1 MLKKQSFIIRV
12 QKLALLLLALVVITP
27 ISAASATQIQ
37 LVTDLGNVFTVK
49 NIGNGSQNNNGP
61 SNSFGAAFGVA
72 VKMNTYDYS
81 GRVIY
86 GSSDA
91 GKGVSLVPYAT
102 VPQDTKYA
110 AVIRDTDPVTSLEVP
125 KLQAAYDYSN
135 GALIPRAL
143 SPNILGYSDSRVI
156 GTGSVT
162 TTDNGITLHTSDGSS
177 YAVLQV
183 NDNLKGMTVY
193 LRGSTTGSIS
203 FAAPDSPSYDLI
215 HTDYNSNGFLLY
227 STTGLVDSPRGIV
240 ACDMRSCWG
249 TGQIAHTVTVTV
261 NAPATTSSIGSY
273 SATAKHKEYVVDTCW
288 GWGRG
293 RHCSFH
299 WVDQYTP
306 LQINTVTKKDQV
318 TITSLQYTYT
328 DTSWL
333 CSICDGHWA
342 FQLYSTYPLK
352 PLSTFTAANFE
363 TQYTIPVTPGPLYV
377 IMKGDNS
384 IIKAES
390 YNPTTDSLLKIYGL
404 PANTIYQI
412 TKNSITGVEGV
423 TDGSSSGLQLNSQQ
437 ITIAQQD
444 DPGVT
449 LLLYPSSMYYRGPFS
464 TAVFD
469 LQHLNITHL
478 STSSDQVYVP
488 FAYIQIPVAVPATIT
503 DVKINH
509 DVTLGYLDGNYSPGS
524 SLFVP
529 IIPGEQEVDITV
541 NGQTLSIPL
550 NAIENPVGLKAIPV
564 ITNTN
569 AQYSSTGQITS
580 IDVNT
585 VTSAFAIAPNTGR
598 MFATAALR
606 VSGESSL
613 TSDVSMYFVPNPPPP
628 PRPRD
633 PLSVYVDVYVNG
645 QFVKSDLIYY
655 DSDPIFSPLQAM
667 NGLTYLQA
675 ENYKFKQTTTIGN
688 EFVNVNAG
696 DMVQFIIR
704 TTVHADGQPITIK
717 PYAVTG
723 GVVKLGSTTSAASAT
738 ANIYSGTI
746 ITGMSY

>member
-1 MLKKQSFIIRV
+1 MNKIAILSI
-12 QKLALLLLALVVITP
+12 LVLVSSNLMVT
-27 ISAASATQIQ
+27 AFAYQIQ
-37 LVTDLGNVFTVK
+37 IVTDLGNVFTAK
-49 NIGNGSQNNNGP
+49 NQENAINGTNGP
-61 SNSFGAAFGVA
+61 ANPLGAGISVA

-86 GSSDA
+86 GTSDV
-91 GKGVSLVPYAT
+91 GKGVSLVPYVT

-110 AVIRDTDPVTSLEVP
+110 AVIRDTDQVTSIQVP

-162 TTDNGITLHTSDGSS
+162 ISNNGITFHTPDSSS
-177 YAVLQV
+177 YAILQV
-183 NDNLKGMTVY
+183 NDNLKGRTVY
-193 LRGSTTGSIS
+193 LRGSTAGSIS

-215 HTDYNSNGFLLY
+215 HADYTSNGFLLS
-227 STTGLVDSPRGIV
+227 STTSLSDSPSSGVNCYSWYWYRY
-240 ACDMRSCWG
+240 CYY
-249 TGQIAHTVTVTV
+249 TGQITHTVTAAV
-261 NAPATTSSIGSY
+261 NAPATTASIDSY
-273 SATAKHKEYVVDTCW
+273 SGIAKHRDYVPYACYGWRWYHHCW
-288 GWGRG
+288 Y
-293 RHCSFH
+293 H
-299 WVDQYTP
+299 WVDSSTP
-306 LQINTVTKKDQV
+306 LQINKVTNKDQI
-318 TITSLQYTYT
+318 TITSLQYVYT
-328 DTSWL
+328 DSSWS
-333 CSICDGHWA
+333 CSICNSNWT
-342 FQLYSTYPLK
+342 FQLYSTYPIK
-352 PLSTFTAANFE
+352 PFNTFTAANFE
-363 TQYTIPVTPGPLYV
+363 TQYTIPATQGPVYV
-377 IMKGDNS
+377 VMKGDS
-384 IIKAES
+384 STIKAES
-390 YNPTTDSLLKIYGL
+390 FNPATDSLLKIYGL
-404 PANTIYQI
+404 PANTIYQVA
-412 TKNSITGVEGV
+412 KNSITGVEGV
-423 TDGSSSGLQLNSQQ
+423 TDGSPSGLQLNSQQ

-449 LLLYPSSMYYRGPFS
+449 LLLYPHSLYYRGTFS

-469 LQHLNITHL
+469 LQQMKVTHL
-478 STSSDQVYVP
+478 PTSSDQVYVS
-488 FAYIQIPVAVPATIT
+488 FAYIQIPVAGQAKIT

-509 DVTLGYLDGNYSPGS
+509 DVTLGYLDGNYPPGS

-529 IIPGEQEVDITV
+529 VIPGEREVDITA

-550 NAIENPVGLKAIPV
+550 NAIANPVGLKAVPV
-564 ITNTN
+564 ISNTN
-569 AQYSSTGQITS
+569 SQYSSTGQITS

-585 VTSAFAIAPNTGR
+585 VTSAFAIAPNNGR
-598 MFATAALR
+598 MFVAAALR
-606 VSGESSL
+606 VAGESSL

-696 DMVQFIIR
+696 DMVQFVIR
-704 TTVHADGQPITIK
+704 TTVHADGQPITIR

-723 GVVKLGSTTSAASAT
+723 GVLRPGGTTSAASAT
-738 ANIYSGTI
+738 ASIYSGTI
-746 ITGMSY
+746 ITGMS